1 MGILLA
7 SASAIFWPGSFI
19 FGLPGVLRQHW
30 QQTFQ
35 VGGGSVGGVVLF
47 VLAGATCCMYLSGR
61 LQEKVGP
68 GKLAAVGALMTGG
81 STIWLSQ
88 SNNMIAV
95 NLWAFLIGAASAFV
109 YLPGLTAVQQW
120 FPNRRGLV
128 AGFFNMS
135 FGLSAA
141 VMSPI
146 YTWILSTWGY
156 EIMAIAAGITALSI
170 GLLASIFVRF
180 PESAPNTPG
189 SVVSQTGIG
198 RSVQEALKSREFW
211 CLWLTWVFAGA
222 AGASML
228 VLATG
233 FGLARGLSL
242 AQAVFILTAFNLM
255 NGTGRLI
262 SGYFSDRLGRSQ
274 TMAISFTSAGIAYI
288 IMPHIPSLLMWIFL
302 AAIIGYAFGTLFA
315 VSGPLAGDC
324 FGMAH
329 FGAIFGLIF
338 TAYGFVSGPLG
349 PWLSGLIL
357 DATNGNYILVF
368 SYLGLMFL
376 AAAGLILFV
385 KPWQECHI

>member
-1 MGILLA
+1 MLKKSASIKILLA

-141 VMSPI
+141 VMSPV

-170 GLLASIFVRF
+170 GLVASIFVRF
-180 PESAPNTPG
+180 PESDPIT
-189 SVVSQTGIG
+189 
-198 RSVQEALKSREFW
+198 F
-211 CLWLTWVFAGA
+211 
-222 AGASML
+222 
-228 VLATG
+228 
-233 FGLARGLSL
+233 
-242 AQAVFILTAFNLM
+242 
-255 NGTGRLI
+255 
-262 SGYFSDRLGRSQ
+262 
-274 TMAISFTSAGIAYI
+274 
-288 IMPHIPSLLMWIFL
+288 
-302 AAIIGYAFGTLFA
+302 
-315 VSGPLAGDC
+315 
-324 FGMAH
+324 
-329 FGAIFGLIF
+329 
-338 TAYGFVSGPLG
+338 
-349 PWLSGLIL
+349 
-357 DATNGNYILVF
+357 
-368 SYLGLMFL
+368 
-376 AAAGLILFV
+376 
-385 KPWQECHI
+385 